1 MRRLSLKQRF
11 SLSAAL
17 TLVVAC
23 VGVTANVAGAA
34 NTGVKATPFTAAYSG
49 GADGYYTCAGV
60 RIVTTWPKASTKD
73 LEVCKITNSTVPAG
87 RYVIPTDTDWF
98 SDYDGKPAVSGT
110 GVVTSVGNGTS
121 ISVIVANY

>member
-1 MRRLSLKQRF
+1 MKRF
-11 SLSAAL
+11 SLLAAL
-17 TLVVAC
+17 TLVLAC
-23 VGVTANVAGAA
+23 VGVSANVAGAA
-34 NTGVKATPFTAAYSG
+34 GTGVQVTPFTAAYLDSPY
-49 GADGYYTCAGV
+49 GYYTCAGV

-73 LEVCKITNSTVPAG
+73 LEVCKITDSTVKAG
-87 RYVIPTDTDWF
+87 IYVIPTDTPWF